1 MIRKSNNSD
10 KEVITSCHF
19 DQTGPGLRSDSSKGV
34 GSSFFLFFFFYLAM
48 STKCSNHIS
57 PSIQP
62 THSLD
67 YSDLIKEMV
76 VVHT

>member
-1 MIRKSNNSD
+1 MFQL
-10 KEVITSCHF
+10 VQGYWQPFVCF
-19 DQTGPGLRSDSSKGV
+19 
-34 GSSFFLFFFFYLAM
+34 LAM
-48 STKCSNHIS
+48 RTKCSNHIS
-57 PSIQP
+57 PSILP